1 MIKVAQTSANG
12 KITISVEGETV
23 EDVFEK
29 LGEAS
34 EIFFVTASARQNG
47 AVVESDDIRF
57 VTRTVEDNKF
67 HEAVVQSGPMR
78 GYKLAFGNKKK
89 PKGSLFPKREIPETN
104 RIPGF
109 GGWFKYNKDEVKE
122 GEATATATTSEKK
135 ATSTEAG
142 TPF

>member
-12 KITISVEGETV
+12 KITITVEGETV

-47 AVVESDDIRF
+47 NVVESDDIRF

-122 GEATATATTSEKK
+122 TDTSSVSTEKK
-135 ATSTEAG
+135 ATEAG

>member
-12 KITISVEGETV
+12 KITITVEGETV

-47 AVVESDDIRF
+47 NVVESDDIRF

-122 GEATATATTSEKK
+122 TETSSASTEKK
-135 ATSTEAG
+135 VTEAG